1 MSDVR
6 AGIVAVSMAGLML
19 GACLDRTDLPRQLA
33 GADPERGRVIAER
46 LACAACHEI
55 PDVDWPQGRVG
66 GSLKGFA
73 DRPLIA
79 GRFPNQPD
87 VLVRW
92 LTNAPSLAPDTAMPA
107 QPLTPAEARD
117 VAAFLYTLR

>member
-6 AGIVAVSMAGLML
+6 TGIIAVSMGGLML
-19 GACLDRTDLPRQLA
+19 GACLDQTDLPRRLA

-55 PDVDWPQGRVG
+55 PGVAWPRGRVG
-66 GSLKGFA
+66 GSLEGFA
-73 DRPLIA
+73 ERPLIA

-92 LTNAPSLAPDTAMPA
+92 LTDAPSLAPDTAMPP
-107 QPLTPAEARD
+107 QPLAPDEARD
-117 VAAFLYTLR
+117 IAAFLYTLR